1 MPSLKVQGLSVQ
13 LCELLGV
20 DSSAEN
26 SVKVASVVAAL
37 VTEIANDNADSYKR
51 VLSRVASNDPI
62 LAQNINE
69 GIDLEKNMLVVNL
82 SALR

>member
-13 LCELLGV
+13 LCKLLGV

-26 SVKVASVVAAL
+26 SAKVASVVATLIA
-37 VTEIANDNADSYKR
+37 EIANENADSYKK
-51 VLSRVASNDPI
+51 VVSRVASNDPI
-62 LAQNINE
+62 LANNINE
-69 GIDLEKNMLVVNL
+69 GIDLERNMLVANL